1 MTSQPIKPKRKRW
14 VRNCLAAALLLL
26 LLGGEVARR
35 ALHGHGHVHEL
46 AVNLYHRFKEARREQ
61 ARAALGL
68 PERADE
74 PLKIYDNVFLNDW
87 VDWSWAKHNSAST
100 DHALPGRHA
109 IAMTPTAFQGVYLH
123 HTPLGTSGYG
133 TLQCYIFGT
142 STLTV
147 GMVDGGGAFGK
158 QIPLERY
165 RLPAPE
171 RPAGWSVVRIPLTD
185 LGLSR
190 LGDMISGFV
199 FQSATA
205 ATQPDLLLDDI
216 SLLPDPSLPAAPTEA
231 TVAIAID
238 ADADR
243 HPISPYI
250 YGTAFAAPDIL
261 ADLHPTVNR
270 WGGNDKTR
278 YNWVHGNATNAARDW
293 RWANRY
299 GAGDVAIQGPS
310 SAADT
315 FFMRNHS
322 ANAATLLTVP
332 TIGWVAKDTD
342 NGNTSLNVPSAG
354 GPPLTTSDGA
364 IAGYDP
370 TENRKHTSVPSF
382 ARNPS
387 PSANVP
393 PAPSP
398 IYQDDWI
405 RHLVNSFGKASQ
417 GGVQFYSMDNELDL
431 WDSTH
436 TDVHPAQMGYDAML
450 ANFLEYATAVKTV
463 DPSAQVTGPV
473 TSGWTSLLYSSLD
486 RGADNFHT
494 HADCTR
500 HGGEAFTLW
509 FLKQVQAHDLR
520 THTRSLDVLDVHY
533 YPQGASLFTGGTDQD
548 AKARRLRA
556 TRSLWDPEYSDE
568 SWIGEP
574 VRLIPRLR
582 EWIAS
587 GYPGTKIG
595 ITEWNF
601 GADQD
606 INGALTI
613 ADVLGIYGREDVYL
627 ANYWACPAKNSAGYL
642 AFRLYRNADGNAHGF
657 GDMACQSKSAD
668 ANKVSCYTAIDS
680 KTGDLTLMLINKM
693 RRATVTTP
701 ITIKG
706 KQVEGG
712 LPKMW
717 SLSSAHPTAILPQTG
732 PSVHASAATLTLPP
746 SSITLVRFSAGPH
759 L

>member
-14 VRNCLAAALLLL
+14 VRLGLAGALLL

-46 AVNLYHRFKEARREQ
+46 AVNLYHKFKEARREQ

-74 PLKIYDNVFLNDW
+74 PLKLYDNALLNDW
-87 VDWSWAKHNSAST
+87 LDWSWAKHDIAST
-100 DHALPGRHA
+100 NHALPGRHA

-133 TLQCYIFGT
+133 TLQCYVFGM
-142 STLTV
+142 SALTV
-147 GMVDGGGAFGK
+147 GLVDGSGTFGK
-158 QIPLERY
+158 QIPLDRY
-165 RLPAPE
+165 RLPAPD
-171 RPAGWSVVRIPLTD
+171 RPAGWSLVRIPLTD
-185 LGLSR
+185 FGLSY
-190 LGDMISGFV
+190 LGDMISGIV
-199 FQSATA
+199 FQSAKA
-205 ATQPDLLLDDI
+205 ATQPELLLDDI
-216 SLLPDPSLPAAPTEA
+216 SLLPDPTLPVSPTEA
-231 TVAIAID
+231 TVAVTID
-238 ADADR
+238 AGADQ

-250 YGTAFAAPDIL
+250 YGTAFASVDCL
-261 ADLHPTVNR
+261 KDLHPSVNR

-293 RWANRY
+293 RWANRF
-299 GAGDVAIQGPS
+299 GGEPGPFQGPS
-310 SAADT
+310 SAADI
-315 FFMRNHS
+315 FFMHNRA
-322 ANAATLLTVP
+322 ANVATLLAVP

-342 NGNTSLNVPSAG
+342 NGHTSVNVPSAG
-354 GPPLTTSDGA
+354 GPPLTNVNGA

-370 TENRKHTSVPSF
+370 TENRNKTSVPSL

-387 PSANVP
+387 PTANVT
-393 PAPSP
+393 PASSP
-398 IYQDDWI
+398 VYQDDWI
-405 RHLVNSFGKASQ
+405 RHLVKSFGKASQ
-417 GGVQFYSMDNELDL
+417 GGVQFYSMDNEPDL
-431 WDSTH
+431 WDTTH
-436 TDVHPAQMGYDAML
+436 TDVHPVQMGYDDML
-450 ANFLEYATAVKTV
+450 ANFLEYATAVKSV

-473 TSGWTSLLYSSLD
+473 TSGWTFLRYSSLD
-486 RGADNFHT
+486 RGTDNFHT

-509 FLKQVQAHDLR
+509 FLKQVHAHDLQA
-520 THTRSLDVLDVHY
+520 HTRTLDVLDVHF
-533 YPQGASLFTGGTDQD
+533 YPQGPGLFGGGTDQD
-548 AKARRLRA
+548 AKTRRLRA
-556 TRSLWDPEYSDE
+556 TRSLWDPEYVDE

-574 VRLIPRLR
+574 IRLIPRLQ
-582 EWIAS
+582 EWIAA

-627 ANYWACPAKNSAGYL
+627 ANYWAYPAINSPGYL
-642 AFRLYRNADGNAHGF
+642 AFRLYRNADGNEHGF
-657 GDMACQSKSAD
+657 GDLACRSKSTD
-668 ANKVSCYTAIDS
+668 ANKVSCYTAIDT

-706 KQVEGG
+706 KEVEGS
-712 LPKMW
+712 LLKTW
-717 SLSSAHPTAILPQTG
+717 SLSAAHPTTVIPQTG

-746 SSITLVRFSAGPH
+746 SSITLVRFSTGPH